1 MTVPPLRIVG
11 DEPPDPEPSGP
22 FFLIVADHDRSVFAV
37 EGPMIDDGPWKSAA
51 RHARDHLH
59 RHVAMW
65 SNWLGSGRSRCRI
78 STGQELRW
86 CSAGKHL
93 TAAPVTGPCAPITR
107 CNSLLCYR
115 DGQHG
120 MFGA

>member
-37 EGPMIDDGPWKSAA
+37 EGPMIDDRPWKSAA

-59 RHVAMW
+59 RHCLW
-65 SNWLGSGRSRCRI
+65 SNWPGSGRSRCRI
-78 STGQELRW
+78 STRQEIRW
-86 CSAGKHL
+86 CPAGKHL
-93 TAAPVTGPCAPITR
+93 AAAGPCA
-107 CNSLLCYR
+107 N
-115 DGQHG
+115 HK
-120 MFGA
+120 M